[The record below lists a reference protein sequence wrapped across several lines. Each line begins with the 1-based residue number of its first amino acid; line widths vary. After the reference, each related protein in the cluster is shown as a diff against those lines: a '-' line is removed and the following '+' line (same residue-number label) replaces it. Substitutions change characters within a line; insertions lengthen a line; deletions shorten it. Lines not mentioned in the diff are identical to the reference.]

1 MDIPALQ
8 FEECVLETSSIKPAQ
23 GDFERHTRERVTPSH
38 SHSDNCAFESID
50 HVPPNIHNSSH
61 STQLYLFEDDAAVIQ
76 MINKKQSPNSKH
88 VTKTHR
94 VDLTWLFERANCDRS
109 CLLKYVQKT
118 AQKSNIFDYWN
129 ERSSHCFKGAKKKGC
144 NTHFPQ
150 DAENGAYFGRFMHI
164 CLGSKKTLEL

>member
-50 HVPPNIHNSSH
+50 HVPPNIHNISH

-76 MINKKQSPNSKH
+76 LINKKQSPNSKH

-109 CLLKYVQKT
+109 CLLKYVQT
-118 AQKSNIFDYWN
+118 TDQTSNILTIGTSEVPIASKEPKRKDVTRIFRKTRKM
-129 ERSSHCFKGAKKKGC
+129 ELTSG
-144 NTHFPQ
+144 
-150 DAENGAYFGRFMHI
+150 
-164 CLGSKKTLEL
+164 GSCTFV